1 MMATLKIGA
10 VIDVHDRDYRY
21 GTGRLIL
28 RVTTIGNKQWLSDG
42 EWIDLDGLSL
52 RPDGTQISEQP
63 RHALVRVN
71 ALRLGQDPE
80 ARL

>member
-1 MMATLKIGA
+1 MMATLKIGT

-28 RVTTIGNKQWLSDG
+28 RVTTIGNKQSLADG
-42 EWIDLDGLSL
+42 EWINLDGLSL

-71 ALRLGQDPE
+71 ALRLDQDPE
-80 ARL
+80 ARP